1 MDQSYKPKYGNF
13 FGEYL
18 KFINALC
25 LCLQVYLKIYSISIS
40 ETDLISLILQVKQ
53 NAANNNKKKLKNEFH
68 EIFCSLIENV
78 VGNFQIEDL
87 MNFIIDNYGMV
98 QLSLC
103 SIAVQWIKT
112 KGEVKINKSEIDKIF
127 RMLFSTLKRE
137 YGEEFFLLN
146 KIIGNFNKNEIEK
159 INEPISAILN
169 ASIIIKNFHPSELNK
184 SINSF
189 ILKDYEEFKNMILNI
204 LKLFLVKRI
213 HLSININQ
221 FLKY

>member
-13 FGEYL
+13 FGKYL

-53 NAANNNKKKLKNEFH
+53 NAANNNRKKFNNEFH
-68 EIFCSLIENV
+68 EIFCTLIENV

-103 SIAVQWIKT
+103 SIAAQWIKT
-112 KGEVKINKSEIDKIF
+112 KGEVKIKKNEIDKIF
-127 RMLFSTLKRE
+127 RMLFSTIKRE
-137 YGEEFFLLN
+137 YGEEFFSLN
-146 KIIGNFNKNEIEK
+146 QIIGNFNKDEIEK
-159 INEPISAILN
+159 INSPIPAILN
-169 ASIIIKNFHPSELNK
+169 AANIIKNFHPNELNK
-184 SINSF
+184 SIKAF
-189 ILKDYEEFKNMILNI
+189 ILKDYKEF
-204 LKLFLVKRI
+204 
-213 HLSININQ
+213 Q
-221 FLKY
+221 KYFK